1 MFCTLFLC
9 HYLQTILDSLPPS
22 FERRLINSDTPA
34 DMVFVQ
40 PERLVR
46 VQFSSGQCSVYFLLV
61 ALGAGTLY
69 IVLCI
74 VGRGLR

>member
-9 HYLQTILDSLPPS
+9 LCLPAILVPLQPS
-22 FERRLINSDTPA
+22 FECRRIDSDAPV

-40 PERLVR
+40 PERLIR
-46 VQFSSGQCSVYFLLV
+46 IQLSPGQSSIYLFLI

-74 VGRGLR
+74 VGR